1 MSSKSQEKMAKKQ
14 LQNNQIITNQ
24 KRMKTKLILVALV
37 ATFSTNAQNIFQDDF
52 STYFTG
58 ADLNNQ
64 GNWSNNSSN
73 PGGLG
78 AAIGAIPNNADVL
91 ATPVSY
97 PDYGSS
103 INSIKIS
110 PNSDGCGTAFPAV
123 TSGDLYVG
131 FILNLTNAQAN
142 NNSDFFRV
150 MSGGNFNTTF
160 RLYATP
166 APGAFF
172 LGVSKGSNGNQI
184 NFTPNALAYNQDHL
198 IIIKYTQGSGT
209 NDDLI
214 AVYVD
219 PTYAGGEPDVAT
231 VTNNVGLDQAGNL
244 DRLSFRQNWTNG
256 MPTGNAGLLS
266 LALTWADLG
275 FSLGTERFTSNSIAI
290 SSSNAKNGELL
301 IQSNIA
307 MENATL
313 KIVAINGAVIENKN
327 ITLGETTNTI
337 TINPIRSAGIYIV
350 EIETSNGKKFT
361 QKIMVN

>member
-1 MSSKSQEKMAKKQ
+1 MKK
-14 LQNNQIITNQ
+14 
-24 KRMKTKLILVALV
+24 ILLV
-37 ATFSTNAQNIFQDDF
+37 LLAFLSLVNSNAQNIFQDDF

-58 ADLNNQ
+58 VDLNNQ

-78 AAIGAIPNNADVL
+78 AAVGANPNNADVL

-103 INSIKIS
+103 TNSIKIS
-110 PNSDGCGTAFPAV
+110 PNSDGCGIEFPSV

-131 FILNLTNAQAN
+131 FILNLSNAQAN

-150 MSGGNFNTTF
+150 MSGNNFNTTF

-172 LGVSKGSNGNQI
+172 LGVSKGANGNQI
-184 NFTPNALAYNQDHL
+184 NFTSNALAYNQDHL
-198 IIIKYTQGSGT
+198 IVIKYNQGFGT

-214 AVYVD
+214 SMYVD
-219 PTYAGGEPDVAT
+219 PTFSGGEPDVAT

-244 DRLSFRQNWTNG
+244 DRLSFRQNYTNG

-266 LALTWADLG
+266 IALTWADLT
-275 FSLGTERFTSNSIAI
+275 FSLGTEQFSSNAITI
-290 SSSNAKNGELL
+290 SSANAKNGELL
-301 IQSNIA
+301 LQSNIA
-307 MENATL
+307 LENATL
-313 KIVAINGAVIENKN
+313 KIITTNGAVIENKN
-327 ITLGETTNTI
+327 IALKAATNTI
-337 TINPIRSAGIYIV
+337 AINPIRTAGIYIV
-350 EIETSNGKKFT
+350 EITNGNGKRMI

>member
-1 MSSKSQEKMAKKQ
+1 
-14 LQNNQIITNQ
+14 
-24 KRMKTKLILVALV
+24 MKTKLILVALI

-78 AAIGAIPNNADVL
+78 AATGAIPNNTDVL
-91 ATPVSY
+91 ARPVSY
-97 PDYGSS
+97 TDYGSS

-166 APGAFF
+166 SPGAFF

-266 LALTWADLG
+266 LALTWGDLV
-275 FSLGTERFTSNSIAI
+275 FSLGTEQFSSNSIAI
-290 SSSNAKNGELL
+290 SSSNAINGELF
-301 IQSNIA
+301 IQSNIE

>member
-1 MSSKSQEKMAKKQ
+1 
-14 LQNNQIITNQ
+14 
-24 KRMKTKLILVALV
+24 MKTKLILVALL
-37 ATFSTNAQNIFQDDF
+37 ATFSTQAQNIFRDDF
-52 STYFTG
+52 STYFSG
-58 ADLNNQ
+58 VDLNNQ
-64 GNWSNNSSN
+64 GTWSNSSSN

-110 PNSDGCGTAFPAV
+110 PDSDGCGTPFPAV
-123 TSGDLYVG
+123 TSGSLYVG
-131 FILNLTNAQAN
+131 FVLNLSVAQAN

-172 LGVSKGSNGNQI
+172 LGVSKGANGNQI

-198 IIIKYTQGSGT
+198 IIVKYTQGSGT

-214 AVYVD
+214 SVYVD
-219 PTYAGGEPDVAT
+219 PAFAGGEPGT
-231 VTNNVGLDQAGNL
+231 PSVTNNVGLDQAGNL
-244 DRLSFRQNWTNG
+244 DRLCFRQNWTNG

-275 FSLGTERFTSNSIAI
+275 FSLGTEQFDANTIAI
-290 SSSNAKNGELL
+290 SSGNAKNGELTL
-301 IQSNIA
+301 MSNTA
-307 MENATL
+307 FDNASL
-313 KIVAINGAVIENKN
+313 RIVALNGSIIETKKIAIEAAANVVA
-327 ITLGETTNTI
+327 II
-337 TINPIRSAGIYIV
+337 PIRSSGVYIV
-350 EIETSNGKKFT
+350 EITTSNGRRFT
-361 QKIMVN
+361 QKIMIN

>member
-1 MSSKSQEKMAKKQ
+1 
-14 LQNNQIITNQ
+14 
-24 KRMKTKLILVALV
+24 MKTKLILVALI
-37 ATFSTNAQNIFQDDF
+37 ATLGVNAQNIFQDDF

-97 PDYGSS
+97 PDYGASD
-103 INSIKIS
+103 NAIKIS
-110 PNSDGCGTAFPAV
+110 PDSDGCGTEFPTV

-172 LGVSKGSNGNQI
+172 LGVSKGGNGNQI

-198 IIIKYTQGSGT
+198 VIIKYTQGSGT

-219 PTYAGGEPDVAT
+219 PTFAGGEPDIAT
-231 VTNNVGLDQAGNL
+231 ITNNVGLDQAGNL
-244 DRLSFRQNWTNG
+244 DRLCFRQNWTNG

-266 LALTWADLG
+266 LALTWSDLG
-275 FSLGTERFTSNSIAI
+275 FALGTEQFNSNSIAI
-290 SSSNAKNGELL
+290 SSGNAKNGELIL
-301 IQSNIA
+301 QSNIVLDH
-307 MENATL
+307 ATL
-313 KIVAINGAVIENKN
+313 KIITINGAVIENKN
-327 ITLGETTNTI
+327 IKIEAASNLI
-337 TINPIRSAGIYIV
+337 AINPLRSAGLYI
-350 EIETSNGKKFT
+350 IEVTAKNGQRFT

>member
-1 MSSKSQEKMAKKQ
+1 
-14 LQNNQIITNQ
+14 
-24 KRMKTKLILVALV
+24 MKTKLILVAIM
-37 ATFSTNAQNIFQDDF
+37 ATFGANAQNIFQDDF

-58 ADLNNQ
+58 VDLNTQ
-64 GNWSNNSSN
+64 GTWSNNSSN

-78 AAIGAIPNNADVL
+78 AAVGAIPNNADVL

-97 PDYGSS
+97 ADYGTS

-110 PNSDGCGTAFPAV
+110 PDSDGCGTAFPAV

-131 FILNLTNAQAN
+131 FILNLSNAQAN

-160 RLYATP
+160 RMYATP

-172 LGVSKGSNGNQI
+172 LGVSKGANGNQV
-184 NFTPNALAYNQDHL
+184 NFTPNALAYGQDHL
-198 IIIKYTQGSGT
+198 VIIKYTQGSGT

-214 AVYVD
+214 TVYVD
-219 PTYAGGEPDVAT
+219 PAFAGGEPGTAT
-231 VTNNVGLDQAGNL
+231 ITNNVGLDQAGNL

-266 LALTWADLG
+266 LALTWSDLG
-275 FSLGTERFTSNSIAI
+275 FSLGTEQFNSNSMAI
-290 SSSNAKNGELL
+290 SSSNAKNGELIL
-301 IQSNIA
+301 QSNIA
-307 MENATL
+307 IDHATL
-313 KIVAINGAVIENKN
+313 KIIAINGAIIENKN
-327 ITLGETTNTI
+327 IEIEATNNVI
-337 TINPIRSAGIYIV
+337 AINPIRSAGIYIV
-350 EIETSNGKKFT
+350 EITNANGKRFT

>member
-1 MSSKSQEKMAKKQ
+1 
-14 LQNNQIITNQ
+14 
-24 KRMKTKLILVALV
+24 MKTKLILVALLTT
-37 ATFSTNAQNIFQDDF
+37 AFASAQNIFQDDF
-52 STYFTG
+52 AAYFTG
-58 ADLNNQ
+58 TDLNNQ
-64 GNWSNNSSN
+64 GTWSNNSSN

-110 PNSDGCGTAFPAV
+110 PDSDGCGTAFPAV

-131 FILNLTNAQAN
+131 FVLNLSNAQAN

-150 MSGGNFNTTF
+150 LSGGNFNTTF

-184 NFTPNALAYNQDHL
+184 NFTSNALGYNQDHL
-198 IIIKYTQGSGT
+198 IIVKYTQGSGT

-214 AVYVD
+214 SVYID
-219 PTYAGGEPDVAT
+219 PAFAGGEPGTAT
-231 VTNNVGLDQAGNL
+231 ITNNVGLDQAGNL

-275 FSLGTERFTSNSIAI
+275 FSLGTEQFNSNTIAI
-290 SSSNAKNGELL
+290 SGNEAKNGQLS
-301 IQSNIA
+301 ITSNVA
-307 MENATL
+307 MDNASL
-313 KIVAINGAVIENKN
+313 KIIALNGAVIDSK
-327 ITLGETTNTI
+327 II
-337 TINPIRSAGIYIV
+337 TIEATQNNININPLHTSGIYIV
-350 EIETSNGKKFT
+350 ELTSQNGKRFT
-361 QKIMVN
+361 QKISVN